1 MFQINVDFSSAV
13 MNESTLYQ
21 PSEQNG
27 LIAYDIFSFVK
38 CSEGAETFLTES
50 NWK

>member
-13 MNESTLYQ
+13 MSESTLYQ

-38 CSEGAETFLTES
+38 CSEGAETLLTES
-50 NWK
+50 NWR